1 MNRRRPLTNKDLIQF
16 LIKGSIISNS
26 LDNVQMLS
34 KQRDI
39 NVQIFSKCRDSEVML
54 SRKR

>member
-16 LIKGSIISNS
+16 LIKGSILSNS

-54 SRKR
+54 TRKR